1 MYSALFGN
9 VRLMRK
15 LRGGVASK
23 INVFSVQL
31 DGRLKPAAM
40 NGHPKKAA
48 CVALLGGPL
57 VLHVHGC
64 GDAPEVVDPVIGF
77 VSVDVVNV
85 AIRPNSMHIKP
96 SQPVRTVNPSGDM
109 DVDIATV
116 SLAACRASFGGAP
129 SPPMREPREKARV
142 LVIRKKFSQALRG
155 NSCVGHESLQWSRHF
170 TLNPCVSIEYV

>member
-1 MYSALFGN
+1 
-9 VRLMRK
+9 MRK

-40 NGHPKKAA
+40 NSHPKKSA
-48 CVALLGGPL
+48 CVALLGRPL

-64 GDAPEVVDPVIGF
+64 GDASEVVDPVIGF
-77 VSVDVVNV
+77 VSVNVVNIS
-85 AIRPNSMHIKP
+85 IRPFGIDIKP
-96 SQPVRTVNPSGDM
+96 SKPVRLVDPPGDM
-109 DVDIATV
+109 NVDVATI
-116 SLAACRASFGGAP
+116 SLAAGRSSFGGAS

-155 NSCVGHESLQWSRHF
+155 NSCVGH
-170 TLNPCVSIEYV
+170 